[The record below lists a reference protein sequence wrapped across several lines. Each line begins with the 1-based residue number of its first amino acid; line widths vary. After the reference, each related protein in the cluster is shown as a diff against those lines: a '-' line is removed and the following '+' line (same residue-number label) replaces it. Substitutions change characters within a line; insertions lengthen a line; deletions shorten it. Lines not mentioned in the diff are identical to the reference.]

1 MPRSRTT
8 FSLVNSLSNL
18 DTMRCEHKLVFAVH
32 ACSLIP
38 CSVQTIRVCCLTRDL
53 ALLPAGDETEIGERG
68 INISGGQKQRV
79 AMARAVYAN
88 KDVRKLH

>member
-1 MPRSRTT
+1 MPRSRIT

-18 DTMRCEHKLVFAVH
+18 DTTRCELTLVSAH

>member
-1 MPRSRTT
+1 
-8 FSLVNSLSNL
+8 
-18 DTMRCEHKLVFAVH
+18 
-32 ACSLIP
+32 
-38 CSVQTIRVCCLTRDL
+38 LTRDL